1 MTTELLDLLRRRR
14 SVRVYQARPVEKEK
28 LSAILEAV
36 RAAPSAGNL
45 QAFEVIVIE
54 SQERKA
60 ALARA
65 ALDQQHVAGAP
76 VLLVFV
82 ADPARSASKYGG
94 RGNDLYARQDATIA
108 CAHAQLA
115 ATALGLGCCWVGA
128 FYPDVIR
135 QILNAPTGLEPV
147 ALLSIGYP
155 AEQPDATDRRPIDD
169 LVRWEGF

>member
-1 MTTELLDLLRRRR
+1 
-14 SVRVYQARPVEKEK
+14 VRVYQARPVEKEK

-94 RGNDLYARQDATIA
+94 RAMTSTLART
-108 CAHAQLA
+108 
-115 ATALGLGCCWVGA
+115 
-128 FYPDVIR
+128 PPSP
-135 QILNAPTGLEPV
+135 APTRSSPPPRSGWAAAGSARSTPTSS
-147 ALLSIGYP
+147 ARS
-155 AEQPDATDRRPIDD
+155 
-169 LVRWEGF
+169 